1 MAAGEEKSHGD
12 ALERLA
18 QVGTYRTL
26 GEQKLSP
33 QEERFEKARRT
44 IGLFLAPAVFL
55 IFLLLPLD
63 MDGNQ
68 QKLAAA
74 LLFVIVLW
82 ITEAVPIP
90 IGGLLGIA
98 LIVLIGVAPV
108 DDVIAPFG
116 SSTIFVFIGAFI
128 LAQAMLR
135 HGVAR
140 RFAFRML
147 AMPGVGKS
155 TVRTVITFG
164 LITCLLS
171 AFVSNTATVAM
182 LLPTA
187 LAILGT
193 IANLMDDQSDG
204 ELDPTKLR
212 VGVALMLMLAY
223 GASVG
228 GLLTPVGSPP
238 NLIGRGLIE
247 EATGE
252 KISFLEW
259 VLAALP
265 ICAAMFVALCAILLL
280 LNRPEVKRLEGVE
293 DYVAAERSKMGPQ
306 SRKERNTLIAFG
318 VAVTLW
324 IAPGIVAIIAG
335 DESQIYSDV
344 TDRLDEGVVAIL
356 AASLLFLLP
365 VNWAKREFTLT
376 WSEAKDIDWGTI
388 LLFGSGI
395 IFGCTARRHGPR
407 RDDRHLGCGHVR
419 CQLGAVDHDLRG
431 RARDPDLGDDQQHG
445 ERVGGGADRDPGR
458 GGRGCQPVH
467 PRAGG
472 HLRRVVRVHAA
483 GLDAAE
489 RDRLRLRRRAD
500 HPDGA
505 QRLLLR
511 RDRGD
516 PDRDRDPGPGQRAGH
531 RRLVRHADGA
541 AQERHQWREGAA
553 GGLVAVE
560 EALGRRLLLGEPL
573 DRGEVLAPEVVGV
586 DVILVEGRRHALERL
601 TLRQLDAGLRLRPP
615 VGVLGDRRADGVGG
629 LRVRVPHPAAGEHVA
644 RLEVQVQP
652 GRVCLLRAL
661 VPEVDAGLRLVG
673 RLVAREA
680 RVAVDAEER
689 AALATGVGHQVRA
702 DLR

>member
-1 MAAGEEKSHGD
+1 MAVGEEKSHGD

-63 MDGNQ
+63 MESNQ

-74 LLFVIVLW
+74 LLFVVVLW

-98 LIVLIGVAPV
+98 LIVMIGVAPV

-193 IANLMDDQSDG
+193 IANIMDDRGDG
-204 ELDPTKLR
+204 DIDPTKLR
-212 VGVALMLMLAY
+212 VGIALMLMLAY

-252 KISFLEW
+252 RISFLEW
-259 VLAALP
+259 MLSALP

-293 DYVAAERSKMGPQ
+293 DYVAAER
-306 SRKERNTLIAFG
+306 RR
-318 VAVTLW
+318 W
-324 IAPGIVAIIAG
+324 AG
-335 DESQIYSDV
+335 S
-344 TDRLDEGVVAIL
+344 
-356 AASLLFLLP
+356 
-365 VNWAKREFTLT
+365 
-376 WSEAKDIDWGTI
+376 
-388 LLFGSGI
+388 
-395 IFGCTARRHGPR
+395 
-407 RDDRHLGCGHVR
+407 
-419 CQLGAVDHDLRG
+419 
-431 RARDPDLGDDQQHG
+431 RARS
-445 ERVGGGADRDPGR
+445 
-458 GGRGCQPVH
+458 
-467 PRAGG
+467 
-472 HLRRVVRVHAA
+472 
-483 GLDAAE
+483 
-489 RDRLRLRRRAD
+489 
-500 HPDGA
+500 
-505 QRLLLR
+505 
-511 RDRGD
+511 
-516 PDRDRDPGPGQRAGH
+516 
-531 RRLVRHADGA
+531 
-541 AQERHQWREGAA
+541 
-553 GGLVAVE
+553 
-560 EALGRRLLLGEPL
+560 
-573 DRGEVLAPEVVGV
+573 
-586 DVILVEGRRHALERL
+586 
-601 TLRQLDAGLRLRPP
+601 
-615 VGVLGDRRADGVGG
+615 
-629 LRVRVPHPAAGEHVA
+629 
-644 RLEVQVQP
+644 
-652 GRVCLLRAL
+652 
-661 VPEVDAGLRLVG
+661 
-673 RLVAREA
+673 
-680 RVAVDAEER
+680 
-689 AALATGVGHQVRA
+689 ATR
-702 DLR
+702 